1 MPADMGR
8 EWVLVLIIALI
19 VVLIAATSRRSGRGG
34 SSTAGHYDPD
44 AIGRYV
50 MDPATQT
57 YRYELPNVVKT
68 GGQMA
73 PGTGPPHR
81 RRRRRKRQTDLEG
94 G

>member
-1 MPADMGR
+1 MGG
-8 EWVLVLIIALI
+8 EWL
-19 VVLIAATSRRSGRGG
+19 VVLIVAVTVVLVATVSRRSGPREG
-34 SSTAGHYDPD
+34 STAGHYDPD

-57 YRYELPNVVKT
+57 YRYELPNVARD
-68 GGQMA
+68 GGPMA

-81 RRRRRKRQTDLEG
+81 RRRRRRRRTDAAG